1 MKEQELLGHLT
12 DLARRLGLDV
22 RTDQGPFRDGSC
34 RLPSGDG
41 ADSKRRLIVLNRASP
56 THKKV
61 AALTRVLSECP
72 LEDVYL
78 LPAVRSAI
86 EKYQS
91 QREDSDDTDNNED
104 SAGFD
109 GSLARP
115 SSTPE
120 APCPNPP

>member
-1 MKEQELLGHLT
+1 LKEQELLSHLT

-34 RLPSGDG
+34 RLVSGEG
-41 ADSKRRLIVLNRASP
+41 SESNRRLIVLNRASP

-61 AALTRVLSECP
+61 AALTRALSECP
-72 LEDVYL
+72 LEGVYL

-91 QREDSDDTDNNED
+91 QSEDSNYTDNDEE

-109 GSLARP
+109 GSLAPP

-120 APCPNPP
+120 APCPNPL